1 MKKSI
6 LALTIAGLFTTSA
19 YATCASTAC
28 QNVEITNIYVQA
40 DGQTFIQTSG
50 DESQLT
56 GCTARAGAYII
67 LSTTAIGKNQIYS
80 ALLTAA
86 TTKKKITVQV
96 QADGSSEC
104 EIAYL
109 SM

>member
-1 MKKSI
+1 MKKFL

-28 QNVEITNIYVQA
+28 QNVEITNVYIQA

-56 GCTARAGAYII
+56 GCTARANAYVI
-67 LSTTAIGKNQIYS
+67 LSATAVGKNQLYS

-86 TTKKKITVQV
+86 TTKQKITVMV
-96 QADGSSEC
+96 TPNTNGEC
-104 EIAYL
+104 EVAYL